1 MSKSR
6 NSKYFM
12 EEEEDVFVSS
22 KHRKIKNDKRKERK
36 LKNALK
42 TRDLDS
48 LSNLYE

>member
-6 NSKYFM
+6 NSKYFI
-12 EEEEDVFVSS
+12 EEDEDVLKTS
-22 KHRKIKNDKRKERK
+22 KHRKFKNDKRKERK

-48 LSNLYE
+48 LSNLDE